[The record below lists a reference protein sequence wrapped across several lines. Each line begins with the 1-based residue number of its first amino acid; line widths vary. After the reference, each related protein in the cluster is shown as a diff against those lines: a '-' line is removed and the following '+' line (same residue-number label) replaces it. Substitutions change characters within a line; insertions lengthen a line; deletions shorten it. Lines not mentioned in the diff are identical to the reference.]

1 MRIKVVMNSGKEY
14 VLQMEQND
22 FQTLVMTKDDSVPDE
37 LIEIHPSL
45 YINPSH
51 ISSYEVLN

>member
-14 VLQMEQND
+14 VLQMEKDD
-22 FQTLVMTKDDSVPDE
+22 FQTIVMTQDESVRDE

-51 ISSYEVLN
+51 ISSYEILE

>member
-14 VLQMEQND
+14 VLQMEKYD
-22 FQTLVMTKDDSVPDE
+22 FQLMVTSEDDAVRDE

-51 ISSYEVLN
+51 ISSYEILE

>member
-14 VLQMEQND
+14 VLQMDKSD
-22 FQTLVMTKDDSVPDE
+22 FQSIVMTDDDTVRDE
-37 LIEIHPSL
+37 MIEIHSSL

-51 ISSYEVLN
+51 ISSYEILE

>member
-14 VLQMEQND
+14 VLQMDKSD
-22 FQTLVMTKDDSVPDE
+22 FQSIVMTEDDTVRDE
-37 LIEIHPSL
+37 MIEIHPSL

-51 ISSYEVLN
+51 ISSYEILE

>member
-14 VLQMEQND
+14 VLQMDKSD
-22 FQTLVMTKDDSVPDE
+22 FQSIVKTEDDTVRDE
-37 LIEIHPSL
+37 MIEIHPSL

-51 ISSYEVLN
+51 ISSYEILE

>member
-22 FQTLVMTKDDSVPDE
+22 FQTLVLTTDECVRDE

-51 ISSYEVLN
+51 ISSYEILD

>member
-14 VLQMEQND
+14 VLQMEKYD
-22 FQTLVMTKDDSVPDE
+22 FHSMVMTEDDAVRDE
-37 LIEIHPSL
+37 LVEIHPSL

-51 ISSYEVLN
+51 ISSYEILE